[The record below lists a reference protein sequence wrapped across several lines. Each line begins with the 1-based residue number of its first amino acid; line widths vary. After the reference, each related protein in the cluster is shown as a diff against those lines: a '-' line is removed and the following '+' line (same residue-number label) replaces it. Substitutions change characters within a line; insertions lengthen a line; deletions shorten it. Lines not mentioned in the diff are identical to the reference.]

1 MMLEVRIM
9 EGGWVHILGRFDASQ
24 AVAARQALSGLDESA
39 TFDFSGLDYISSA
52 GLGVL
57 IEVYKRLHAK
67 GFTMRLVKM
76 KPNVRAVFGFAGLDR
91 VLTIE

>member
-9 EGGWVHILGRFDASQ
+9 EGGTVHLLGRFDASQ
-24 AVAARQALSGLDESA
+24 AAAARQALSGVDRSV
-39 TFDFSGLDYISSA
+39 TFDLSELEYISSA

-57 IEVYKRLHAK
+57 IEVYKRLHGK
-67 GFTMRLVKM
+67 GQTMRLVKLR
-76 KPNVRAVFGFAGLDR
+76 PNVKAVFGFAGLEK

>member
-9 EGGWVHILGRFDASQ
+9 EGGTVQLLGRFDASQ
-24 AVAARQALSGLDESA
+24 AAAARQALSGVDQSVS
-39 TFDFSGLDYISSA
+39 FDLSGLDYISSA

-57 IEVYKRLHAK
+57 IEVYKRLHGK
-67 GFTMRLVKM
+67 GQTMRLVKM
-76 KPNVRAVFGFAGLDR
+76 KPNVRAVFGFAGLDK

>member
-9 EGGWVHILGRFDASQ
+9 EGGTVQLLGRFDASQ
-24 AVAARQALSGLDESA
+24 AAGARQALSGVDQSV
-39 TFDFSGLDYISSA
+39 TFDFTELDYISSA

-57 IEVYKRLHAK
+57 IEVYKRLHGK
-67 GFTMRLVKM
+67 GQTMRLVKM
-76 KPNVRAVFGFAGLDR
+76 KPNIRAVFGFAGLDK